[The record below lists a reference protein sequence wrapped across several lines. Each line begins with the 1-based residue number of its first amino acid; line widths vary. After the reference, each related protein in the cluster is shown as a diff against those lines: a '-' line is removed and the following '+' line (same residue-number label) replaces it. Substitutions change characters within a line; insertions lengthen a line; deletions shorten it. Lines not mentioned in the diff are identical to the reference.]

1 MLKPFMVISF
11 VISKL
16 GFILFGNNNKKYT
29 LQVTREG
36 DIFFPE
42 IGPVSIAGLTF
53 SDVKETINQIVDN
66 QLIGTKATLTLG
78 DLRAVNIFVL
88 GEALNPGM
96 YTISALSTLTNAIF
110 ANGGIKRTGSL
121 RNIQLKRNGEII
133 SDFDFYDLLL
143 KGDTSNDL
151 RLMSG
156 DVVFIPPTQKL
167 VGIAGEVKRP
177 GIYEL
182 KDNENADDLIYYAGH

>member
-1 MLKPFMVISF
+1 
-11 VISKL
+11 
-16 GFILFGNNNKKYT
+16 
-29 LQVTREG
+29 
-36 DIFFPE
+36 
-42 IGPVSIAGLTF
+42 
-53 SDVKETINQIVDN
+53 
-66 QLIGTKATLTLG
+66 
-78 DLRAVNIFVL
+78 
-88 GEALNPGM
+88 M
-96 YTISALSTLTNAIF
+96 YTISALSTLTNAVF
-110 ANGGIKRTGSL
+110 TSGGIKSTGSL
-121 RNIQLKRNGEII
+121 RNIQLKRNGVII

-182 KDNENADDLIYYAGH
+182 KDNENAEDLISFAGALKAKADLSSLEIERIDTSKHSFSLINVDLSIYAIFKVRA